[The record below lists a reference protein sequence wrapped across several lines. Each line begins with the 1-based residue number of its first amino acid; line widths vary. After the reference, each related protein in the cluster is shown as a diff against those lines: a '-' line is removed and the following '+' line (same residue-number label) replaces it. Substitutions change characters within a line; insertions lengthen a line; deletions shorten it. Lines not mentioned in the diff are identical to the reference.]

1 MNCERCGKEL
11 TRAEVD
17 FYAAASAFDA
27 AADALRASRV
37 ENVEHVGQVDNAEP
51 DAVFVMARCCRA
63 CEEACGEDLIK
74 TVANDAIWSPVISST
89 SGLVAIVSAISAA
102 AFLATRVSPILA
114 VVAGELVAVLVGF
127 CGGIAIT
134 GAARQ
139 EVRDALSKQVGA
151 GRWVYSAARDFA
163 VLACAVLL
171 ALVLPWWGAAL
182 STYGMFRLGL
192 EIWSISE
199 QVGATRRSTK
209 YLRSNTGGND
219 DVDE

>member
-1 MNCERCGKEL
+1 VNCERCGKEL

-37 ENVEHVGQVDNAEP
+37 ANVEHVDNAKP
-51 DAVFVMARCCRA
+51 DAVITMARYCRA

-139 EVRDALSKQVGA
+139 EVRDALSKQVGT

-182 STYGMFRLGL
+182 ATHGVFRLGL